1 MPVRTADRLRLLREA
16 YGLRADRRSPADLA
30 YAVYVALLLVPL
42 VAYPALRAIALA
54 LGRPPALTVLSSP
67 GRGVGVVL
75 GLLAAAVVW
84 LGRLYGPVTLEPAFV
99 RVRAGT
105 DLPRHATLARP
116 FAARA
121 PVVVVLVTGAA
132 AVVSGVLVQA
142 GVAPVSAGLRFT
154 SMSAGFGVLAAVGW
168 LAGQAVGHRLAGSIG
183 AGIAALSVLGW
194 FVGPVVDVLP
204 WGWIGAAWPTAIS
217 TGPTWLPAAQA
228 VALLGVCVAAV
239 WCVRPLLDLL
249 TAPGLLEDAERWRAA
264 GTAALSGDVAYAVGR
279 LRARPSV
286 GRGWRVV
293 RTRHAVTRFVLRDL
307 LGGMRTP
314 VRFAVGA
321 LALVVAG
328 ALLAVAPGAA
338 AGWALGG
345 VGGGLGFLAL
355 GVFADGLRHAAD
367 AAAAPA
373 LYGYSTTTLFALH
386 TAVPVAAA
394 VSAAVAGLAVALAL
408 GAAVSALAG
417 LLVMAI
423 VVAARAYDSAR
434 GPLPIALL
442 TPMPGP
448 FGDMSG
454 LTVAAWQADALLI
467 SSGAGAVVAAGVARG
482 PVGAVVLSAVLCYL
496 LVRAMRR
503 RTRR

>member
-1 MPVRTADRLRLLREA
+1 MRVRTADRLRLLREA
-16 YGLRADRRSPADLA
+16 YGLRGDRRSRADLA
-30 YAVYVALLLVPL
+30 YATYVALLLVPL
-42 VAYPALRAIALA
+42 VAYPALRAIVLA
-54 LGRPPALTVLSSP
+54 LGRPSALAVLTSP

-75 GLLAAAVVW
+75 GLVAAAAVW

-105 DLPRHATLARP
+105 DLPRHTTLARP
-116 FAARA
+116 FAGRA
-121 PVVVVLVTGAA
+121 VVLVVLVAAAA

-142 GVAPVSAGLRFT
+142 GAATVLAGLRFT

-168 LAGQAVGHRLAGSIG
+168 LAGQAVARRVAGSLG
-183 AGIAALSVLGW
+183 AGIAALTVLGW
-194 FVGPVVDVLP
+194 FVGPVAAVLP
-204 WGWIGAAWPTAIS
+204 WGWVGAAWPTA
-217 TGPTWLPAAQA
+217 TPEPTWLSVQAA
-228 VALLGVCVAAV
+228 ALLGVGAVAV
-239 WCVRPLLDLL
+239 WSVRPLLDLL

-264 GTAALSGDVAYAVGR
+264 GTAALSGDVAYALGR

-286 GRGWRVV
+286 GRGWRAV
-293 RTRHAVTRFVLRDL
+293 RTRHTVTRFVVRDL
-307 LGGMRTP
+307 IGGMRTP

-328 ALLAVAPGAA
+328 ALLAAAPTAA

-373 LYGYSTTTLFALH
+373 LYGYSTTTLFSLH
-386 TAVPVAAA
+386 AAVPVAAA
-394 VSAAVAGLAVALAL
+394 VSSAVAGFAVVFAV
-408 GAAVSALAG
+408 GAPASALAG
-417 LLVMAI
+417 VLVMVT

-434 GPLPIALL
+434 GPLPLALL

-448 FGDMSG
+448 FGDLSG
-454 LTVAAWQADALLI
+454 LGVAAWQADALLI

-482 PVGAVVLSAVLCYL
+482 PVGAVALSAVACSL
-496 LVRAMRR
+496 LVQAMRR
-503 RTRR
+503 RLVRR